1 VNTKSKIYLTLSI
14 LFLLGAGIFYLN
26 FSKLFI
32 GADELM
38 PNKIQTCRVD
48 IAGNL
53 KLTHLEKDSNLKL
66 LLTSGSKTLSETVPA
81 QGKYHFVIENIKPS
95 GSWDIVARESL
106 GGQTLQYPVS
116 SVSGLECDSNNNL
129 DLQF

>member
-1 VNTKSKIYLTLSI
+1 MNTKSKIYLTLSI
-14 LFLLGAGIFYLN
+14 FLLLGAGIFYLN

-32 GADELM
+32 GADELFS
-38 PNKIQTCRVD
+38 NQKQTCRVD

-53 KLTHLEKDSNLKL
+53 ELTHLEKDSNLKL
-66 LLTSGSKTLSETVPA
+66 LLTRGSNTLAETEPA
-81 QGKYHFVIENIKPS
+81 RGKYHFVVENVKPS
-95 GSWDIVARESL
+95 GSWDIVARENL
-106 GGQTLQYPVS
+106 GGQMLQYPVS